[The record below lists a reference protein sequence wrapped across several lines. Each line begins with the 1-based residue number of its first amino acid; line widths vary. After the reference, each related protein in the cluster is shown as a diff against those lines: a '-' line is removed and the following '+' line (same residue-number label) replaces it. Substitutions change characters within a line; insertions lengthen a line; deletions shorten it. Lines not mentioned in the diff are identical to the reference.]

1 MPSNVLLIDSVHPE
15 FIQLMNKNGIEVTE
29 GFQLSKDEIIN
40 LIENYD
46 GLVIRSRFMLD
57 ADFMA
62 KAKGRIKCI
71 GRAGAGMENIDVNAA
86 RAAGIACINTPEG
99 NRDAVAEHALGMLL
113 NLTNHLNLADKEV
126 RKRIWRREENRG
138 NELMGKTIGIVG
150 FGNMG
155 SAFAQRMTGFGVRIL
170 ALDPY
175 IRINKNIFPDIIQC
189 EEELFFNEC
198 DVVSLHVPLT
208 DTTRYMVNDHWL
220 SNFRKPI
227 WMINTAR
234 GKNVDT
240 AALIRAIESG
250 KVKGAALDVLEFE
263 SISFENLDE
272 QKLPPEFLYLIQ
284 SDKVILTPHIAGWT
298 HESNIK
304 ISQFLATK
312 MLPFLK

>member
-40 LIENYD
+40 RIENYD

-126 RKRIWRREENRG
+126 RKRTWRREENRG

-175 IRINKNIFPDIIQC
+175 IRINKNIYPDIMQC

-208 DTTRYMVNDHWL
+208 DTTRYMVNDNWL

-304 ISQFLATK
+304 ISQFLAMK

>member
-40 LIENYD
+40 RIENYD

-126 RKRIWRREENRG
+126 RKRIWHREENRG

-208 DTTRYMVNDHWL
+208 DTTRYMVNDNWL